1 MLAIGLLGGLLISTG
16 TVKADQLIFSQYD
29 GVNTWN
35 NIYVEVEDASIYEGA
50 FIDGVP
56 GSSWGSVVAV
66 AGVEGKAAVTKTT
79 TVTTP
84 TTRLYKNHK
93 VNKKTGKIT
102 RWTVTYEK
110 LGTNRWLR
118 VGNGKIQTFK
128 KMDKRGGNKSL
139 VKITQATS
147 TTTTEVIEEAVE
159 EVEAV
164 AGRQGGHEDPQVRRT
179 IVSVP
184 TGIDMQEFIKD
195 YMS

>member
-1 MLAIGLLGGLLISTG
+1 MKEMLAIGLLGGLLISTG

-35 NIYVEVEDASIYEGA
+35 NVYVEVEDASIYEGA

-56 GSSWGSVVAV
+56 GSSWDSVVAV
-66 AGVEGKAAVTKTT
+66 AGVEGKEAVINKVEATPKTRVYNHRT
-79 TVTTP
+79 LNRTIRF
-84 TTRLYKNHK
+84 RLINGEWKR
-93 VNKKTGKIT
+93 TGNNRSFKIYH
-102 RWTVTYEK
+102 RNCSKGMGCRNRSLDRIIDATY
-110 LGTNRWLR
+110 NN
-118 VGNGKIQTFK
+118 V
-128 KMDKRGGNKSL
+128 
-139 VKITQATS
+139 
-147 TTTTEVIEEAVE
+147 VIEEAVE

-184 TGIDMQEFIKD
+184 TGVDIDEFIKD